1 MNAVAWAVGVAV
13 ALLAAL
19 NAIFWGYAIKEVGD
33 LQLTISFFFKL
44 VFNRWFIL
52 AMASAFTASLFS
64 YVVLKEMGV
73 LAGRFFLTLQLI
85 AVVLATLFVLGERP
99 SVTTWIGIILI
110 IVGVWF
116 VGYGK

>member
-1 MNAVAWAVGVAV
+1 MNAVTWALGVAV

-19 NAIFWGYAIKEVGD
+19 NAIFWGYTIKEVGD
-33 LQLTISFFFKL
+33 LQPTISFFSRL

-73 LAGRFFLTLQLI
+73 LAGRFFLSLGTAATILACTL
-85 AVVLATLFVLGERP
+85 VLGERL
-99 SVTTWIGIILI
+99 TIRDWAGIALI
-110 IVGVWF
+110 MVGVLL
-116 VGYGK
+116 VGRW

>member
-1 MNAVAWAVGVAV
+1 MNAVTWAIGVAV

-19 NAIFWGYAIKEVGD
+19 NAIFWGYTIKEVGD
-33 LQLTISFFFKL
+33 LQPTISFFSRL

-73 LAGRFFLTLQLI
+73 LAGRFFLSLGTVATILACTL
-85 AVVLATLFVLGERP
+85 VLGERL
-99 SVTTWIGIILI
+99 TIRDWAGIALI
-110 IVGVWF
+110 MVGVLL
-116 VGYGK
+116 VGRW

>member
-1 MNAVAWAVGVAV
+1 MNVIAWVISLAV

-19 NAIFWGYAIKEVGD
+19 NAVFWGYTIKEVGGP
-33 LQLTISFFFKL
+33 QLTLSFLFKL
-44 VFNRWFIL
+44 FFNKWFIA
-52 AMASAFTASLFS
+52 AMTSAFIASLLS

-73 LAGRFFLTLQLI
+73 LGGRFFLTLQLV

>member
-1 MNAVAWAVGVAV
+1 MNAVVWAVGVAV

-19 NAIFWGYAIKEVGD
+19 NAIFWGYTIKEVGD
-33 LQLTISFFFKL
+33 LQPTIGFFFRL

-73 LAGRFFLTLQLI
+73 LAGRFFLSLGTAATILACTL
-85 AVVLATLFVLGERP
+85 VLGERL
-99 SVTTWIGIILI
+99 TIRDWAGIALI
-110 IVGVWF
+110 MVGVLL
-116 VGYGK
+116 VGRW